1 MDRDISLPVGISIRK
16 STNSESLRIAF
27 SYHGVQCRET
37 LRVDPTPKNIKY
49 AERLRAQI
57 HLEIERGT
65 FNYGVHFP
73 DSPKAKMFGTKTAG
87 NKLLGDYLDEFMET
101 CRRGLAHSSIL
112 GYQRALN
119 AHYGKLRNY
128 PIRDITPPVLREW
141 IAGMKV
147 SAKRVRNVLTPLRGA
162 IALAL
167 QDRHLTENPL
177 DLIEVARVTG
187 KVRRRVPYEI
197 NPCTLGEIKA
207 ILAAAHLPFRHG
219 LMLAFFTGMRTSEL
233 IGLEWEQVD
242 LDQGTITVDRAV
254 AEGVAK
260 KGGKTEAALRVIELI
275 APAREAIAKLK
286 EISYGRSKYVIIKPH
301 GTDPYSDSNSWS
313 NAWVRTLVKAKV
325 KPRNSYQT
333 RHTFA
338 SLLLSQ
344 GENPLWVA
352 RQMGHKNTEMIF
364 KRYGRWING
373 DGQRYQPVS
382 KVAHLTLGEK
392 VNDDE
397 DVDFGSGG
405 ADRAGDRG

>member
-1 MDRDISLPVGISIRK
+1 MDRDLKLPVGVRVRK
-16 STNSESLRIAF
+16 HTNSESLQIAF
-27 SYHGVQCRET
+27 SYHGVECREA
-37 LRVDPTPKNIKY
+37 LRIEPTAKNIKF
-49 AERLRAQI
+49 AERLRSQI
-57 HLEIERGT
+57 LLEIEKGT

-101 CRRGLAHSSIL
+101 CRRGLAHSSVL

-119 AHYGKLRNY
+119 AHYGKLQNY
-128 PIRDITPPVLREW
+128 PIRDVTPPVLREW

-187 KVRRRVPYEI
+187 KVRRRPPYEI
-197 NPCTLGEIKA
+197 NPCSLDEIQK
-207 ILAAAHLPFRHG
+207 ILASAHEPYRYG
-219 LMLAFFTGMRTSEL
+219 LQLAFFTGMRTSEL
-233 IGLEWEQVD
+233 IALEWEQVD
-242 LDQGTITVDRAV
+242 FDNWTVRVDRAV
-254 AEGVAK
+254 AEGVEK
-260 KGGKTEAALRVIELI
+260 DGGKTEAALRTIELI
-275 APAREAIAKLK
+275 APARDAIERLK
-286 EISYGRSKYVIIKPH
+286 EVSYGKSRYVVTKPH
-301 GTDPYSDSNSWS
+301 SKDRYSDSNSWS
-313 NAWVRTLVKAKV
+313 NAWQRVIAKAEV
-325 KPRNSYQT
+325 TRRNSYQT

-364 KRYGRWING
+364 KRYGRWISS
-373 DGQRYQPVS
+373 DGLRYQPVS
-382 KVAHLTLGEK
+382 QVATLVIERAKVL
-392 VNDDE
+392 
-397 DVDFGSGG
+397 S
-405 ADRAGDRG
+405 